1 VTVLRC
7 EIVYQGYKC
16 VRGAYRRSDGLQPEP
31 GVVEIPLEDMGRIEI
46 KGRSIPWEAVTGAEC
61 DGCVDIRTWER
72 FKKSAT
78 TTADRGPMPEPSGGL
93 NLSGDLILRTLDD
106 KSGKAI
112 HEIRYSDVYV
122 DVGIEETTRELAT
135 ILEHREGLVRVPLT
149 DIRQYYDQGGLLCR
163 INCRRKNGMWDYE
176 TLKEDQN
183 PWSFMDVLEFLFS
196 QLPGSPP
203 IVKECDVRVMQFDAP
218 QGIEGQGESA
228 VQYLDRFLERYG
240 LKAQMQPDGKFA
252 VNLKSSNRIGKQVIA
267 TAPRS
272 PERISPGDMQY
283 ERLTSTPTRRPSAV
297 CVVGGKRI
305 QRESVHCV
313 PVIQDP
319 EDGNW
324 YTLENRC
331 GAWGYSLSELNRHV
345 FVSGPRQYADVP
357 PSPTTHDTV
366 RIHNGRRDA
375 LKMAYRYYLPTFM
388 IAPSGMVIGTGRLT
402 DDPALDLVPWLPM
415 VDSAWYLQELQG
427 EFAEK
432 HPEDKASKGDLDDFV
447 LLPPV
452 VRANYV
458 GEKFFKTWKEFE
470 REHEASM
477 ARAVGVK
484 DQLELLKYEY
494 EKKNKSTYDELNE
507 AQKKTQETIDNAK
520 LLKFGIEKGVVKP
533 DGDLEVAKAR
543 LKNIISEEERKRAS
557 SESEAAKEAKKR
569 YEDMIQHLD
578 KEIKDQEKAIITI
591 KNQMGEMKDSYEKN
605 GSLLARFNTGQ
616 CVTKKA
622 KVVDLKTGLIESSV
636 PLVTID
642 KPFFFNGDSV
652 HVVANGAVVV
662 TFGHE
667 IRGSWAGAYT
677 NYLWY
682 ADDGG
687 DPTSDAKP
695 TFGGC
700 HRSSPIKA
708 TMVRMESREYL
719 QENGN
724 PVNYNA
730 CYSEAKGKAA
740 QMLAGPAILP
750 GWVMELHGL
759 RKCVLD
765 AGICSVQHD
774 WDGTVGQTHV
784 SVNAPGARMP
794 LLAPMAR
801 APRRTDQA
809 DLRDTLQREKGD
821 A

>member
-1 VTVLRC
+1 MTVLRC

-16 VRGAYRRSDGLQPEP
+16 VRGAYRRSDGLQPEH
-31 GVVEIPLEDMGRIEI
+31 GVVEIPLEDMGQIEI
-46 KGRSIPWEAVTGAEC
+46 KGRSIPWEAVGGVEH

-72 FKKSAT
+72 FKKSAS
-78 TTADRGPMPEPSGGL
+78 TTADRGPMPNPSEGL
-93 NLSGDLILRTLDD
+93 NLSGDLILRTVDD
-106 KSGKAI
+106 KSGKTVR
-112 HEIRYSDVYV
+112 EIKYSDVYV
-122 DVGIEETTRELAT
+122 DVGTEETTRDLAT

-163 INCRRKNGMWDYE
+163 INCRKKNGAWDYD

-183 PWSFMDVLEFLFS
+183 PWPFMDVLEFLFS

-203 IVKECDVRVMQFDAP
+203 IAGECDVNVMQFDSP
-218 QGIEGQGESA
+218 QGIEGQGEPA
-228 VQYLDRFLERYG
+228 LQHLEKFLERFG
-240 LKAQMQPDGKFA
+240 LKAQMQPDGKYA
-252 VNLKSSNRIGKQVIA
+252 VNLKFSNRIGKQTLA
-267 TAPRS
+267 TAPRK
-272 PERISPGDMQY
+272 PESVSPGEMQY
-283 ERLTSTPTRRPSAV
+283 ERLTSTPTKRPSAV
-297 CVVGGKRI
+297 CVLGGKRV
-305 QRESVHCV
+305 QRESAHCV

-331 GAWGYSLSELNRHV
+331 AAWGYSLSELNRHV
-345 FVSGPRQYADVP
+345 FVGGPRQYADVP
-357 PSPTTHDTV
+357 PVPSTHESAMS
-366 RIHNGRRDA
+366 HNGRRDA

-388 IAPSGMVIGTGRLT
+388 ISPAGKVIGTGRLT
-402 DDPALDLVPWLPM
+402 DDPVIELVPWLPM

-427 EFAEK
+427 EFTKK
-432 HPEDKASKGDLDDFV
+432 HPEDKESKGDVDDFV

-452 VRANYV
+452 VRANFV
-458 GEKFFKTWKEFE
+458 GEKFFRTWKEFE
-470 REHEASM
+470 REHEALM

-484 DQLELLKYEY
+484 DQLEILKYEY
-494 EKKNKSTYDELNE
+494 EKKNKDTYDELNKANKE
-507 AQKKTQETIDNAK
+507 LEKSLDNAK
-520 LLKFGIEKGVVKP
+520 LAKFGVEPGETTPAFDYKAAVKRFGQVMAE
-533 DGDLEVAKAR
+533 DMRKKA
-543 LKNIISEEERKRAS
+543 IT
-557 SESEAAKEAKKR
+557 ESAAAKEAKAR
-569 YEDMIQHLD
+569 YDSMIQHLD
-578 KEIKDQEKAIITI
+578 KEIESQEKAILDIRN
-591 KNQMGEMKDSYEKN
+591 KMGEMKANYEKN

-616 CVTKKA
+616 CATKKA
-622 KVVDLKTGLIESSV
+622 WVKDPKTGLIESSV

-652 HVVANGAVVV
+652 HVIANGAVVV

-667 IRGSWAGAYT
+667 IKGSWAGAFT
-677 NYLWY
+677 NFLFF

-708 TMVRMESREYL
+708 HMVRMESREYL

-740 QMLAGPAILP
+740 AMLAGPAIVP

-774 WDGTVGQTHV
+774 WDGDVGQTHV

-801 APRRTDQA
+801 APRRTDKA
-809 DLRDTLQREKGD
+809 DLREALQTERES
-821 A
+821 